1 LRGLLGLFLP
11 CPALLPAASAVAISI
26 GIAITQARG
35 LPDLRILRPQC
46 LERFFCGLGPFGA
59 TRGLDFA
66 PHLRHFRGDLLP
78 QRGSVELQQA
88 FNLVFGEVLVV
99 NSNNLFRHL
108 IHVEFLL
115 IAVGESTHERLAF
128 VIVGNRHEQF
138 FLVLLGG
145 IADGILHL
153 IPGPHQLHQRADIG
167 ILDGINPRRFRACRL
182 ALSRSAFRRG
192 LRGILRRTLNG
203 QKKSSH
209 VNDNKCQDRLHN
221 FLRSG
226 FRLLFRHPLIVR
238 NTAFLRAFRKYRRS
252 SGITVRLFRRSSRCQ
267 RGFLL
272 LCRQMAQTEAD
283 HSLQPQSD
291 PGAVIL
297 EREAGLHRNLTPRQ
311 LSMIAIGGAI
321 GTGLFLGSAISVK
334 LAGPGVIF
342 SYIAGAVVAL
352 CLMWALGEVTVAH
365 PVAGSFG
372 VHAEIYVH
380 PWAGFAM
387 RYSYWLAQVIAIG
400 SEVVATSIYCKYWF
414 PNVPPLLWIAGFSA
428 ALVYVNARSV
438 ASFGTFEY
446 WFAMIKVLTI
456 TVFLILGAALLM
468 GIGFPRIGTTNYT
481 AQGGFLPNGWRGVG
495 LGVAMAIFSFLG
507 IEVVAVTS
515 GEAKDPAT
523 ALPRALRWTLGRL
536 CLFYIGGLAVVVGV
550 VPWNQVGLG
559 ESPFVRV
566 FETAGIPGA
575 AGVMNFVVLTAALS
589 SINCNLYLTAR
600 MLFSLSRGGYAPA
613 ALGRLSKEGTPVTA
627 LLVSS
632 AGMIGAGILDH
643 WFHETAYVYM
653 LGSAF
658 LGGLFVWQ
666 MIFVTHLVFRRRTAN
681 LPHPPQRFAP
691 AGPWSSLFGLVAL
704 TAVLVSTWWVPGLR
718 ITLVAGVPWLA
729 FISLCYFVWARLGRT
744 NPKETR

>member
-1 LRGLLGLFLP
+1 MCQSWRYAIRTARLASTSRLRSALSRRESPRPLSFRAAGDQTVAR
-11 CPALLPAASAVAISI
+11 PAGTVPAVPGAAASGERRCHFHWYCHYPGAR
-26 GIAITQARG
+26 IARS
-35 LPDLRILRPQC
+35 
-46 LERFFCGLGPFGA
+46 
-59 TRGLDFA
+59 LDFA
-66 PHLRHFRGDLLP
+66 PNLRHFRGDLLP

-88 FNLVFGEVLVV
+88 LNLVFGEVLVV

-238 NTAFLRAFRKYRRS
+238 NTAFLRTFRKYRRS

-321 GTGLFLGSAISVK
+321 GT
-334 LAGPGVIF
+334 GVIF

-468 GIGFPRIGTTNYT
+468 GIGFRAS
-481 AQGGFLPNGWRGVG
+481 AQ
-495 LGVAMAIFSFLG
+495 
-507 IEVVAVTS
+507 
-515 GEAKDPAT
+515 
-523 ALPRALRWTLGRL
+523 
-536 CLFYIGGLAVVVGV
+536 
-550 VPWNQVGLG
+550 
-559 ESPFVRV
+559 
-566 FETAGIPGA
+566 
-575 AGVMNFVVLTAALS
+575 
-589 SINCNLYLTAR
+589 
-600 MLFSLSRGGYAPA
+600 
-613 ALGRLSKEGTPVTA
+613 
-627 LLVSS
+627 
-632 AGMIGAGILDH
+632 
-643 WFHETAYVYM
+643 
-653 LGSAF
+653 
-658 LGGLFVWQ
+658 
-666 MIFVTHLVFRRRTAN
+666 RT
-681 LPHPPQRFAP
+681 
-691 AGPWSSLFGLVAL
+691 
-704 TAVLVSTWWVPGLR
+704 
-718 ITLVAGVPWLA
+718 
-729 FISLCYFVWARLGRT
+729 
-744 NPKETR
+744 